1 MSSPNPKSGPYPPHG
16 GAEVTVKS
24 GPYPPH
30 GAPPPPPPPES
41 GKYPPHGGSAPAP
54 NPTAS
59 GGAAAALQAAEPEP
73 ATRAE
78 AVGIRFAI
86 HKPEPFSVFITSSDR
101 GDVQIQ
107 SIKIEIQNRERPVFT
122 EVVEKELPLVLNN
135 PSESHVFPF
144 SNEQLDRVLPHL
156 QVGNYVKVRVDYRA
170 AEESELTIGIIEREH
185 HHKLGRFIEHL
196 FR

>member
-1 MSSPNPKSGPYPPHG
+1 MSSPNPKSGPYPPHS

-30 GAPPPPPPPES
+30 AAPPPPPKS
-41 GKYPPHGGSAPAP
+41 GKYPPHSGAAAP
-54 NPTAS
+54 NPTES
-59 GGAAAALQAAEPEP
+59 GGAAAASQAVEPEP

-86 HKPEPFSVFITSSDR
+86 HKPEPFSVFIVSPDR
-101 GDVQIQ
+101 NDVQIQ
-107 SIKIEIQNRERPVFT
+107 SIKIEIQNRERAVFT
-122 EVVEKELPLVLNN
+122 EAVEKELPLALNN

-156 QVGNYVKVRVDYRA
+156 QVGNYVKVHVDYRA
-170 AEESELTIGIIEREH
+170 PEESELTIGIIGREH
-185 HHKLGRFIEHL
+185 HRSLGQFIEHL
-196 FR
+196 LR